1 MSQVDARVGI
11 VTGDAP
17 ITLSSPDAALISTG
31 SKEAGLWLW
40 HGEAPPPP
48 SRPQPKLRVRHIL
61 ARMKP
66 SARWAAWTALP
77 GGLALTLLAVSAM
90 YSAPPHRSESADAP
104 AIALA
109 PTASPAAAP
118 PIAAVPP
125 APPTEA
131 QFDQT
136 RASPAPATSND
147 VARWWLLTG
156 VLLGRGVRGSGV
168 PISRRRTAV
177 TRRDRA
183 SRLSGAALKTGSTP
197 PSPVSA
203 RPHFPLRR
211 PGPRAER
218 EIATVKRRF

>member
-136 RASPAPATSND
+136 RASPAPAPQISGQGSEQPMVSSRAQRKSPGTGRKTHASL
-147 VARWWLLTG
+147 VRRGSPVLIPG
-156 VLLGRGVRGSGV
+156 VL
-168 PISRRRTAV
+168 
-177 TRRDRA
+177 
-183 SRLSGAALKTGSTP
+183 TP
-197 PSPVSA
+197 PVMTW
-203 RPHFPLRR
+203 H
-211 PGPRAER
+211 GGGY
-218 EIATVKRRF
+218 

>member
-136 RASPAPATSND
+136 RASPAPAPQISGQGSEQPMVSWRAQRKSPRTLRKTHASL
-147 VARWWLLTG
+147 VRRGPPVLIPG
-156 VLLGRGVRGSGV
+156 VL
-168 PISRRRTAV
+168 
-177 TRRDRA
+177 
-183 SRLSGAALKTGSTP
+183 TP
-197 PSPVSA
+197 PVMTW
-203 RPHFPLRR
+203 H
-211 PGPRAER
+211 GGGY
-218 EIATVKRRF
+218 

>member
-66 SARWAAWTALP
+66 SARWAAWTAALP

-90 YSAPPHRSESADAP
+90 YSVPPHWSQSADAP
-104 AIALA
+104 AVGLA
-109 PTASPAAAP
+109 PTASPTTAP
-118 PIAAVPP
+118 PIAAAPP

-136 RASPAPATSND
+136 RASPAPAPQISGQGSEQPMVSSRAQRKSPGTGRKTHASL
-147 VARWWLLTG
+147 VRRGSPVLIPG
-156 VLLGRGVRGSGV
+156 VL
-168 PISRRRTAV
+168 
-177 TRRDRA
+177 
-183 SRLSGAALKTGSTP
+183 TP
-197 PSPVSA
+197 PVMTW
-203 RPHFPLRR
+203 H
-211 PGPRAER
+211 GGGY
-218 EIATVKRRF
+218 

>member
-1 MSQVDARVGI
+1 MSQVDARVGS

-17 ITLSSPDAALISTG
+17 IRLSSPDPALISTG
-31 SKEAGLWLW
+31 SEEAGLWLW

-48 SRPQPKLRVRHIL
+48 SLPQPKLRVRHIL

-66 SARWAAWTALP
+66 PARWAAWTALP

-90 YSAPPHRSESADAP
+90 YSVPPHWSQSADAP
-104 AIALA
+104 AVGLA

-136 RASPAPATSND
+136 RASPAPAPQISGQGSEQPMVSSRAQRKSPGTGRKTHASL
-147 VARWWLLTG
+147 VRRGSPVLIPG
-156 VLLGRGVRGSGV
+156 VL
-168 PISRRRTAV
+168 
-177 TRRDRA
+177 
-183 SRLSGAALKTGSTP
+183 TP
-197 PSPVSA
+197 PVMTW
-203 RPHFPLRR
+203 H
-211 PGPRAER
+211 GGGY
-218 EIATVKRRF
+218 